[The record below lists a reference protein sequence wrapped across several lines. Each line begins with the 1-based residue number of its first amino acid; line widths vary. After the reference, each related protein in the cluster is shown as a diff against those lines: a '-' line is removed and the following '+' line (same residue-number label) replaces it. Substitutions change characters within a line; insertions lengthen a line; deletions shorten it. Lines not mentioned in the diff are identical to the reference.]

1 MNFSEIVGLWIH
13 LLKPLVPYI
22 AILLVVT
29 IITFWMIAIKGSKIW
44 MNDQGFGYLSIFFNM
59 NFFSAIKL
67 SCVWLKLLLIMM
79 FIIGF
84 QPLGVIHYL
93 FILVPCILMIF
104 ISTDLMELINHIIN
118 TCIQAAGLVALN
130 ILCSYILEFEFEVVY
145 IVAYVFIAILV
156 ILYSIYIFI
165 SELDAISLGRR
176 TILDE
181 DSKNEQ
187 IQEESWKIS
196 R

>member
-1 MNFSEIVGLWIH
+1 MNFSEIVGLWIY

-29 IITFWMIAIKGSKIW
+29 IITYWMIAIKGRKIW

-93 FILVPCILMIF
+93 FILVPCILMVF

-187 IQEESWKIS
+187 IQEES
-196 R
+196 

>member
-1 MNFSEIVGLWIH
+1 MNFSEIVGLWIY

-29 IITFWMIAIKGSKIW
+29 IITYWMIAIKGRKIW

-67 SCVWLKLLLIMM
+67 SCVWLKFLLILM

-104 ISTDLMELINHIIN
+104 ISTNLMELINHIIN
-118 TCIQAAGLVALN
+118 TFIQAAGLVALN

-145 IVAYVFIAILV
+145 IVAYIFIAILV
-156 ILYSIYIFI
+156 ILYSVYIFI

-176 TILDE
+176 TVLYE
-181 DSKNEQ
+181 DRKNEE
-187 IQEESWKIS
+187 IQEKG
-196 R
+196 